1 MSNYTVDFYTMED
14 GFQPVA
20 AYLAT
25 LDEKMLAKTLRD
37 IDMLEANGPALR
49 EPQSKALEPNL
60 FELRTKVGSNISGF
74 SISSSWEKGSSLP
87 TALSKSR
94 IKPRNRKRPMPGVTG
109 TIILG
114 GMENEHLSGF

>member
-14 GFQPVA
+14 GSQPVA

-49 EPQSKALEPNL
+49 EPQSKAL
-60 FELRTKVGSNISGF
+60 
-74 SISSSWEKGSSLP
+74 
-87 TALSKSR
+87 
-94 IKPRNRKRPMPGVTG
+94 
-109 TIILG
+109 
-114 GMENEHLSGF
+114 